1 MIVEGL
7 LDLFALL
14 FQGALSGIEILTL
27 PLDLMNFLQD
37 ILCYGIW
44 VIGFDMMA
52 LVISSVLGW
61 WVVKATVGLV
71 IFIWKLLPLT

>member
-1 MIVEGL
+1 MIVESL

-14 FQGALSGIEILTL
+14 FQTALSGIEILTL

-44 VIGFDMMA
+44 VVGADMMA
-52 LVISSVLGW
+52 LIIASVLGW
-61 WVVKATVGLV
+61 WTVKATVGLV